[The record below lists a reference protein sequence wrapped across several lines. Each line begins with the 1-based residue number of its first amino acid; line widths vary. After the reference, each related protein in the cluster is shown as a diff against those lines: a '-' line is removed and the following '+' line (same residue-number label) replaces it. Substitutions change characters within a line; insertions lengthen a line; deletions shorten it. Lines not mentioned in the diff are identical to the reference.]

1 MLILLMLAGL
11 VLSSAIPYAFG
22 VRGWMF
28 AAAYCTMQIGR
39 SLYMVWASWGVHPAR
54 ARSFLRIVFWLCL
67 SLPQAGLRWLAFA
80 TCFLGSAALW
90 WLSCDTGSRR
100 GSQGIEA
107 NDQAGL
113 LAPNTYHNLYIPV

>member
-67 SLPQAGLRWLAFA
+67 SLPQDGLRWLAFA

-90 WLSCDTGSRR
+90 WLYFDRSEEHTS
-100 GSQGIEA
+100 E
-107 NDQAGL
+107 L
-113 LAPNTYHNLYIPV
+113 PYIMRISYAVF